1 MIMVIVYSILWSLS
15 LMVFSASATIFA
27 CVEVSRRV
35 ACWSIGSFIVLALS
49 SYGIV
54 RMIIEVGGG
63 K

>member
-1 MIMVIVYSILWSLS
+1 MIMVIVYATLWTLS

-27 CVEVSRRV
+27 CVESSRRM
-35 ACWSIGSFIVLALS
+35 AWWSIGSSIVLALS

-54 RMIIEVGGG
+54 RMVIEVGGS